1 MILQASLSFIQGD
14 YDHSPR
20 CHVPKRYASRA
31 PKCNSAS
38 TVYVERA
45 YFIATPLRARFLA
58 LYLPCSD
65 ITHLAA
71 HAQTQRPSKCN
82 PSSPTARAALS
93 LLRLSHDTCT
103 THRPPPTPDEPA
115 ARAADR
121 RNGSP
126 STRARAPTSSVL
138 SLPALCAVWHR
149 RSSAR
154 AASRARSDRIARAIA
169 SAASTGISKRPR
181 YSRQRAHRC
190 RHTLHVAPPVRD
202 CAAATCLR
210 RARRPSPSPRCA
222 PSAAKAPLARNPL
235 APPAERSQLPCVP
248 SSSGA
253 GLPVNRRPL
262 RVPAQSSD
270 RAVTRGHA
278 RLPCRDDGLPLAAP
292 SAHVQSPKC
301 AHSRPSF
308 ASHDFRPSLPFR
320 LITLIIRYQDLEV

>member
-1 MILQASLSFIQGD
+1 MQFGKHRLRGASVL
-14 YDHSPR
+14 H
-20 CHVPKRYASRA
+20 RYAAPRSLPCFIPAVLGHHSSRGSR
-31 PKCNSAS
+31 PD
-38 TVYVERA
+38 TE
-45 YFIATPLRARFLA
+45 TLQMQPFLA
-58 LYLPCSD
+58 DGARRS
-65 ITHLAA
+65 LAA
-71 HAQTQRPSKCN
+71 APLPRH
-82 PSSPTARAALS
+82 L
-93 LLRLSHDTCT
+93 HH

-292 SAHVQSPKC
+292 SAHVPKM
-301 AHSRPSF
+301 RPLSSVF
-308 ASHDFRPSLPFR
+308 RASHDFRPSLPFR